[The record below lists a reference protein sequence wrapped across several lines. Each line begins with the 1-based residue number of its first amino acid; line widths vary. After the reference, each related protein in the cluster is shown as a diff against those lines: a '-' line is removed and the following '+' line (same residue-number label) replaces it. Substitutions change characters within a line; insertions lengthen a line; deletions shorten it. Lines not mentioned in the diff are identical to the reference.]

1 MRDLGF
7 GAEDVYEVEPL
18 LVTHNNNGEIE
29 GVKYAQLTTVLVNA
43 IQEQQAQI
51 KQQAEALRLQQ
62 AEIEGLKRLL
72 CIHNSGADVCKS
84 VSTQPR

>member
-29 GVKYAQLTTVLVNA
+29 GVKYAQISAVLVNA
-43 IQEQQAQI
+43 IKEQQIQI
-51 KQQAEALRLQQ
+51 EKQEETLRRQQ
-62 AEIEGLKRLL
+62 TEIDGLKRLL
-72 CIHNSGADVCKS
+72 CTQNIGADICQGVLK
-84 VSTQPR
+84 QP